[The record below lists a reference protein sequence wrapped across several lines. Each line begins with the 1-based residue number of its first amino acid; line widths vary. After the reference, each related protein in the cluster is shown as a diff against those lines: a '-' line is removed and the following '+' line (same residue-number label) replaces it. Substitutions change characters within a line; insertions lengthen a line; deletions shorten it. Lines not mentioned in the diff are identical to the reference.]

1 MLSILVSVFF
11 NIFLNF
17 FLKISSQF
25 HQKNPQEF
33 LEFFLRTTIMPI
45 PDTNE
50 SVFTKNWNVYYMISP
65 FVFSSIKWQTLIN
78 FHWSGRLEYF
88 FIEILFYFFIPY
100 AIVWPLNP
108 ISSSTQTRENTYVD
122 TITVSISFLAGYHV
136 YLLFLS
142 SFSFLFAPLLVGC
155 SFPFLFDPL
164 LTLPNHLSVFRRCA
178 FTLLPPF
185 LFFFRASS
193 LLHFIH
199 WIGAP
204 KLFLQ
209 TEKSFILPFPL
220 LSPSPTRARRAP
232 AARAAKRLVLLVFC
246 VLKTNN
252 TNSICNLP
260 PSIPHFPPLQ
270 RGIIYHQEMGPWN
283 GQN

>member
-108 ISSSTQTRENTYVD
+108 TSSSTQTRKNTYVD

-164 LTLPNHLSVFRRCA
+164 LALPNHFSVFRRCA
-178 FTLLPPF
+178 LTLLLAPISFFLQSLFTVAFYSLNWRSKSRVVFTNGKIFYPAFSPPF
-185 LFFFRASS
+185 SLPHPRAQSAS
-193 LLHFIH
+193 
-199 WIGAP
+199 G
-204 KLFLQ
+204 
-209 TEKSFILPFPL
+209 
-220 LSPSPTRARRAP
+220 
-232 AARAAKRLVLLVFC
+232 ARAKRTC
-246 VLKTNN
+246 SN
-252 TNSICNLP
+252 
-260 PSIPHFPPLQ
+260 
-270 RGIIYHQEMGPWN
+270 Y
-283 GQN
+283 